1 MSVENK
7 IKELLTRTN
16 VKQQLTE
23 ESKEDLAAAGMADT
37 GAKAAMKMS
46 KDTSKAATAAIA
58 GDTTQPKQGSSKDAS
73 FTETDEDTENLG
85 SKNAMSV
92 SKDTSLPKSK
102 GDAKSV
108 KTAAMEETEES
119 IEWVINEEDEDNVTA
134 KVAGHKI
141 TLHRGL
147 SDSGTSDTYTLHH
160 PSGDKK
166 VKISFSKHGDGD
178 EVHGEKVNQAFGL
191 DSKHKLGHKIA
202 GSMNGM
208 GGVSKFQESVDI
220 KGQLDS
226 IFGEDLSEEFRTKA
240 TSIFEAAVIAR
251 VNNEME
257 KVTLKLEEQADRDL
271 AEFKEGLV
279 EKVDSY
285 LNYVVEQWMEE
296 NAIAVES
303 GLRTE
308 IAEDF
313 ITGLKTLF
321 KEHYIDVPEEKYNVL
336 DELQTKAE
344 QLEADLNEA
353 IQYNVQT
360 SKELTELKLS
370 KIFEEQT
377 KDLAATEVEKLKKL
391 VEGVDFENE
400 SLYREKV
407 AVIKEN
413 YFPKSAPKSPEK
425 MLVEESGTNP
435 AAFDNPVMTKYVQ
448 ALARTVKTR

>member
-16 VKQQLTE
+16 DKQQLTE

-37 GAKAAMKMS
+37 GAKAASKMS
-46 KDTSKAATAAIA
+46 KDNSKAATAAIA

-108 KTAAMEETEES
+108 KTAAMEENETEGEL
-119 IEWVINEEDEDNVTA
+119 IEEE
-134 KVAGHKI
+134 KI
-141 TLHRGL
+141 
-147 SDSGTSDTYTLHH
+147 
-160 PSGDKK
+160 
-166 VKISFSKHGDGD
+166 
-178 EVHGEKVNQAFGL
+178 
-191 DSKHKLGHKIA
+191 
-202 GSMNGM
+202 
-208 GGVSKFQESVDI
+208 DI
-220 KGQLDS
+220 QSQLNS
-226 IFGEDLSEEFRTKA
+226 IFGEDLSEEFKTKA

-257 KVTLKLEEQADRDL
+257 KVSTKLEEQADRDF
-271 AEFKEGLV
+271 AEFKGSLV

-296 NAIAVES
+296 NAIAVET

-313 ITGLKTLF
+313 ISGLKTLF
-321 KEHYIDVPEEKYNVL
+321 KEHYIEVPEEKFNVL

-353 IQYNVQT
+353 IEANVQT
-360 SKELTELKLS
+360 SKELAELKQT
-370 KIFEEQT
+370 KILEEQT